1 MTLSMPWTS
10 SRRASRSPAGPAPMM
25 PTWVRWRFDTCL
37 NLRSTILG
45 GNLLVDKTNVPLGLS
60 DRTAR
65 RSGAARALPR
75 SHRPVTIFESF
86 ETFENA
92 FTAPRRCPNMQATA
106 LDATTRRG
114 VEGTMNHRMGAWRR
128 RRVLGGLIGASA
140 ALAAPAILRAAPSG
154 APVKVGGTLSLTG
167 FLAQTAVI
175 HKIAAE
181 IMIEDINS
189 RNGFLGRPVEYIL
202 LDDQSKPDVARSL

>member
-1 MTLSMPWTS
+1 
-10 SRRASRSPAGPAPMM
+10 
-25 PTWVRWRFDTCL
+25 
-37 NLRSTILG
+37 
-45 GNLLVDKTNVPLGLS
+45 
-60 DRTAR
+60 
-65 RSGAARALPR
+65 
-75 SHRPVTIFESF
+75 
-86 ETFENA
+86 
-92 FTAPRRCPNMQATA
+92 
-106 LDATTRRG
+106 
-114 VEGTMNHRMGAWRR
+114 MNHRMGAWRR
-128 RRVLGGLIGASA
+128 RRVLGGLIGVSA

-202 LDDQSKPDVARSL
+202 LDDQSKPDVARSLYEKLITVDKVDLIMGPYATAPILAAMGVAQR